1 MSSELIIRTTQEGS
15 QIALLEEKQLVEFH
29 EERQSDKF
37 NVGDIYL
44 GKVRKVVAGLNAAF
58 VDIGHS
64 KDAFLHYLDLGTQF
78 PSLCAYTEEVR
89 RNKYQPLSEFTL
101 KKGIE
106 KEGKIAEIVTKGDT
120 LLVQIEKV
128 PISQKG
134 ARISCQL
141 SLAGRYLILSPFSE
155 GIFIS
160 RRISQSKERARLA
173 RLVDTICPKNFGII
187 VRTAAKGV
195 SAAEFHRD
203 LKARTTAWEESLR
216 RLRGA
221 QMRTRIIG
229 EERKSTLLLR
239 DMLSNELSSIYTDK
253 ESLYEEI
260 QQYVREI
267 LPKKES
273 IVHLHEGK
281 DSVFEH
287 FNVEKQLRSSFGR
300 RVRLPG
306 GGSLVIEQTE
316 ALHVIDV
323 NSGKNVKEEDQESN
337 ALHVNLNAVVEICRQ
352 IRLRDLGGII
362 VIDFIDM
369 REKEH
374 KADVYEAMKKAME
387 KDRSKSTLLPL
398 TKFGLMQITR
408 HRVRPSVHIDSSE
421 KCPSCDG
428 TGKIANALA
437 TGDLIERHIE
447 YFFKQQHARALFIEL
462 HPYLY
467 AYFTK
472 GMLSKRVQWKWKYK
486 RSVSLKANPKL
497 GVTEFYFYDH
507 KREAIDLA

>member
-1 MSSELIIRTTQEGS
+1 MSSELIIRATQEES

-29 EERQSDKF
+29 EDRQSDKF

-78 PSLCAYTEEVR
+78 LSLCTYIGEVQ

-101 KKGIE
+101 KESIE
-106 KEGKIAEIVTKGDT
+106 KEGKIAEVVSKGDT

-160 RRISQSKERARLA
+160 RRISQAKERARLA

-195 SAAEFHRD
+195 SAAEFHKD
-203 LKARTTAWEESLR
+203 LKARTTAWETALK
-216 RLRGA
+216 RLQSA
-221 QMRTRIIG
+221 QVRTRIIG

-239 DMLSNELSSIYTDK
+239 DMFSNELGSIYTNK

-273 IVHLHEGK
+273 IVHLYEGK
-281 DSVFEH
+281 VPIFEH

-306 GGSLVIEQTE
+306 GGSLVIDQTE

-369 REKEH
+369 REKDH
-374 KADVYEAMKKAME
+374 KTEVYETMKKTMSS
-387 KDRSKSTLLPL
+387 DRSKYTLLPL

-408 HRVRPSVHIDSSE
+408 HRVRPSVHIDNSE
-421 KCPSCDG
+421 KCPSCSG
-428 TGKIANALA
+428 TGKIVNALS
-437 TGDLIERHIE
+437 TGDLIEKHIE
-447 YFFKQQHARALFIEL
+447 YFFTQRRTRALSIEL

-472 GMLSKRVQWKWKYK
+472 GIFSKRIHWKLKYK
-486 RSVSLKANPKL
+486 RSVSLRSDPNL
-497 GVTEFYFYDH
+497 GVTEFRFLDH
-507 KREAIDLA
+507 KGEVIDLA